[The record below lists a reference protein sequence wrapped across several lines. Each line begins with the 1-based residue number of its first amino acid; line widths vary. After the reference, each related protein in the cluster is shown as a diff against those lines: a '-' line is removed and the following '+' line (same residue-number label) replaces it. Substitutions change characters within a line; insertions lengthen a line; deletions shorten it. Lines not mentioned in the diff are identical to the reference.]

1 MQHFG
6 PWRNGSASD
15 FGSECIS
22 SILVGPTTKCK
33 CKVCK
38 ERWHYSSSIS
48 PMLIDSFYK
57 KVLNY
62 YKLNNTRN
70 TFICYKCME
79 KALGRKL
86 KESDL
91 VDKKYPFNDEFRE
104 WYIFKK

>member
-1 MQHFG
+1 MGYSITVITRDFG
-6 PWRNGSASD
+6 PRNP
-15 FGSECIS
+15 C
-22 SILVGPTTKCK
+22 SIHGAPTMKCK

-38 ERWHYSSSIS
+38 EEWNYSSSIS
-48 PMLIDSFYK
+48 PMLVNLIYE

-91 VDKKYPFNDEFRE
+91 IDKKYPFNDEFRY
-104 WYIFKK
+104 WYPFSK